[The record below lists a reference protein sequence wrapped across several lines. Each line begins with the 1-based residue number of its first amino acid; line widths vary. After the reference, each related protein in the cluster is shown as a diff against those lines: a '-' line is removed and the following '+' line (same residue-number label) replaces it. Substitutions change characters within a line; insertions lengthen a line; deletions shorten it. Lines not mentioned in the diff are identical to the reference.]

1 MTENRLDQIER
12 LVAAN
17 AKAIA
22 ANTEAIAANTE
33 AIAAN
38 TTALDRLEQLTEAN
52 TAAIAELHSSV
63 NALVQIAE
71 LHQNDL
77 EASQR
82 NFDIIV
88 NEIRGLRTESQ
99 RILEYLFSTQ
109 GN

>member
-17 AKAIA
+17 AEAIA

-38 TTALDRLEQLTEAN
+38 TEAIAAN
-52 TAAIAELHSSV
+52 TEAIAELRSSTAELRFSV

-99 RILEYLFSTQ
+99 GILEYLFSSL
-109 GN
+109 

>member
-33 AIAAN
+33 AIA
-38 TTALDRLEQLTEAN
+38 
-52 TAAIAELHSSV
+52 ELRSSV

-71 LHQNDL
+71 LHQRDL

-99 RILEYLFSTQ
+99 RILEYLFSSQ
-109 GN
+109 GNGT